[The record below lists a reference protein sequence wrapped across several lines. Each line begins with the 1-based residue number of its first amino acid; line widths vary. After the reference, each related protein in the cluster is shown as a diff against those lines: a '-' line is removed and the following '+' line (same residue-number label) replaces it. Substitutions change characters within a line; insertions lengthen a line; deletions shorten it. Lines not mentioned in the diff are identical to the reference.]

1 MNIYCFA
8 KKDKNNPPIIIT
20 QTVLS
25 VWNGGTGK
33 KGKGG
38 KKGK

>member
-20 QTVLS
+20 QTILVRGDGS
-25 VWNGGTGK
+25 AGQ